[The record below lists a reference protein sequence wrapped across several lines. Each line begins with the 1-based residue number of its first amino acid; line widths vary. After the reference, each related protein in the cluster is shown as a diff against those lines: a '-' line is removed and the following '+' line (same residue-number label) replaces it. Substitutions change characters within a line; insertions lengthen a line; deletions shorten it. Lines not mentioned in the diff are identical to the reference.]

1 MHGPLPFLYVPF
13 RSPPSSSSSAPQNPN
28 STPSLCAFTIY
39 ECGRARAP
47 ACAAFI
53 KRSGDAE
60 CSPEFSQRGPWSP
73 LTTKDALTCLTKSYN
88 DLEEKYRRSILDIAI
103 LQDHIALQCESVIK
117 VQSDRVDLR
126 RRMRDMEQKLQHER
140 QDHRDVNSDLSRQY
154 KTMQTE
160 LTSKVKRLEKE
171 VSQLKEELAMCQ
183 EDLGKEKRE
192 RVQMEREKDATI
204 DDLQHKLDNME
215 TDYEKV
221 LHDTLD
227 SLTSQLSVARQRWE
241 DKSTTLHQNYKGL
254 LSEFGLN
261 ALDI

>member
-1 MHGPLPFLYVPF
+1 M
-13 RSPPSSSSSAPQNPN
+13 PPKKK
-28 STPSLCAFTIY
+28 T
-39 ECGRARAP
+39 
-47 ACAAFI
+47 
-53 KRSGDAE
+53 KK
-60 CSPEFSQRGPWSP
+60 
-73 LTTKDALTCLTKSYN
+73 TTKKKPEKSDN